1 MKMKMRWGLTW
12 PAVSRRCLRVWQRD
26 RDAYLKF
33 YKVSLVGSLGDPVLY
48 LVAMGYGLGRFLQ
61 GMEGMSYPAF
71 LAPGL
76 VISSAMFAASF
87 ECTYGSYL
95 RMIYLKAYDAII
107 ATPLTLEDVVAG
119 DILWGTT
126 KGVLNGMIMFL
137 VVLALGLVRSPWATA
152 VPLLLVVVSFLFAS
166 LSMIVTSWVP
176 NFETFNY
183 YLTLF
188 LTPMFF
194 FSGVFFP
201 LDRFPDWVGLL
212 SRGLPLTYAVEISR
226 GLIYGR
232 LSWDLLAAAA
242 ALIFPALLLFT
253 AAVHRM
259 KKRVIK

>member
-1 MKMKMRWGLTW
+1 MRRASVRIW
-12 PAVSRRCLRVWQRD
+12 PPVSRRCWRVWQRD
-26 RDAYLKF
+26 RDAYRKF
-33 YKVSLVGSLGDPVLY
+33 YKVSLVGTLGDPLLY
-48 LVAMGYGLGRFLQ
+48 LVGMGYGLGRFLH
-61 GMEGMSYPAF
+61 GMEGASYPAF

-76 VISSAMFAASF
+76 VVSSAMFAASF

-95 RMIYLKAYDAII
+95 RMIYLKAYDAIL

-126 KGVLNGMIMFL
+126 KGVINGMIMFL
-137 VVLALGLVRSPWATA
+137 VVLALGLVRSPWAAA
-152 VPLLLVVVSFLFAS
+152 VPVLLVLVSFLFAS

-201 LDRFPDWVGLL
+201 LDRFPPWVGAV

-226 GLIYGR
+226 ALIAGR
-232 LSWDLLAAAA
+232 PSRDLLAAAA
-242 ALIFPALLLFT
+242 ALAVPALLLF
-253 AAVHRM
+253 AAALHRM
-259 KKRVIK
+259 RRRVIR